1 MAVALVCPD
10 KFRGTLTAAGA
21 AEALARGLEAAEVDR
36 RRFDEVR
43 RLPLADGGEGTLDAL
58 LASKGGSRRHATVTG
73 PLGDPVEAEWG
84 LLPDGT
90 GVVES
95 ARASGLAL
103 VDGPNDPLAATSR
116 GTGELI
122 RAAVRS
128 GAKRI
133 LVAVGGSAMTDGGLG
148 AVDALGW
155 SLKGLQVTVACDVT
169 TPFLDAARVFGPQKG
184 ATAAQVAL
192 LTRRLERLAEVYRQ
206 RTGTDVLTRE
216 HAGAAGGLAGGL
228 AALGARLEPG
238 FEVVARA
245 AGFEAALDGVDLVL
259 TGEGRF
265 DRTSLDGKVTGG
277 VLEWAATEGV
287 CLRAL
292 VAGQVAEDLKLATAA
307 AEDRPESGVSES
319 VPEPATAE
327 SETDETGDELEVL
340 QDVFVLSLVDRVWQ
354 AGEAWARAGLLAEEA
369 GVEVGRWALDRLAR
383 PT

>member
-1 MAVALVCPD
+1 LAVALVCPD

-58 LASKGGSRRHATVTG
+58 LASQGGSRRRTTVTG
-73 PLGDPVEAEWG
+73 PLGDPVLAEWA
-84 LLPDGT
+84 LLPDRT
-90 GVVES
+90 AVVES

-103 VDGPNDPLAATSR
+103 VEGPNDPLAATSR

-122 RAAVRS
+122 RAAVRG
-128 GAKRI
+128 GARRI
-133 LVAVGGSAMTDGGLG
+133 VVAVGGSAMTDGGLG
-148 AVDALGW
+148 AVDALNW
-155 SLKGLQVTVACDVT
+155 SLKGLDVTVACDVT

-192 LTRRLERLAEVYRQ
+192 LTRRLERLAAVYRQ
-206 RTGTDVLTRE
+206 RTGCDVSALV

-265 DRTSLDGKVTGG
+265 DRTSLEGKVTGG
-277 VLEWAATEGV
+277 VLEWAASEGV
-287 CLRAL
+287 AHRAV
-292 VAGQVAEDLKLATAA
+292 VAGQVADEL
-307 AEDRPESGVSES
+307 RPPQSGVPLPPSS
-319 VPEPATAE
+319 GNGTPVGGDSGGEP
-327 SETDETGDELEVL
+327 VL
-340 QDVFVLSLVDRVWQ
+340 DGVFLLALVDRVWQ
-354 AGEAWARAGLLAEEA
+354 DGEAWARAGLLAEEA
-369 GVEVGRWALDRLAR
+369 GVEVGRWALERLG
-383 PT
+383 

>member
-58 LASKGGSRRHATVTG
+58 LAQGGSRRHATVTG
-73 PLGDPVEAEWG
+73 PLGDPVDAEWG

-103 VDGPNDPLAATSR
+103 VDGPNDPLAASSR

-122 RAAVRS
+122 RAAVRG

-155 SLKGLQVTVACDVT
+155 SLKGLNVTVACDVT

-192 LTRRLERLAEVYRQ
+192 LTRRLERLAEIYRQ
-206 RTGTDVLTRE
+206 RTGCDVLTLE

-245 AGFEAALDGVDLVL
+245 ARFEAALEGVDLVL

-277 VLEWAATEGV
+277 VLEWARSEGV
-287 CLRAL
+287 AHRAV
-292 VAGQVAEDLKLATAA
+292 VAGQVA
-307 AEDRPESGVSES
+307 
-319 VPEPATAE
+319 
-327 SETDETGDELEVL
+327 DELKGDSDPDPLLEDVL
-340 QDVFVLSLVDRVWQ
+340 ALSLVDRVWQ

-369 GVEVGRWALDRLAR
+369 GVEVGRWGLERLVR

>member
-21 AEALARGLEAAEVDR
+21 AEALARGLEAAEVPR
-36 RRFDEVR
+36 ASPASPGPHRFDEVR

-58 LASKGGSRRHATVTG
+58 LASRGGSRRHVTVTG

-84 LLPDGT
+84 LLPDRT

-206 RTGTDVLTRE
+206 RTGCDVLTLE

-265 DRTSLDGKVTGG
+265 DRTSLDGKVTGS
-277 VLEWAATEGV
+277 VLEWAAAEGV
-287 CLRAL
+287 AHRAV
-292 VAGQVAEDLKLATAA
+292 VAGQVADELKAA
-307 AEDRPESGVSES
+307 AGEEGAATSGGAEPPEGVEAALS
-319 VPEPATAE
+319 
-327 SETDETGDELEVL
+327 DVL
-340 QDVFVLSLVDRVWQ
+340 VLSLVDRVWQ
-354 AGEAWARAGLLAEEA
+354 EGEAWARAGLLAEEA
-369 GVEVGRWALDRLAR
+369 GVEVGRWALERLAR
-383 PT
+383 GA

>member
-1 MAVALVCPD
+1 MAIALVCPD

-58 LASKGGSRRHATVTG
+58 LSSQGGGRRHATVTG

-90 GVVES
+90 AVIES

-103 VDGPNDPLAATSR
+103 IPGGANDPLAATSR

-122 RAAVRS
+122 QAAVRV
-128 GAKRI
+128 GARRL

-155 SLKGLQVTVACDVT
+155 SLKGLDVTVACDVT
-169 TPFLDAARVFGPQKG
+169 TPFVDAARVFGPQKG

-192 LTRRLERLAEVYRQ
+192 LTRRLERLAEVYQQ
-206 RTGTDVLTRE
+206 RTGTDVTRLA

-245 AGFEAALDGVDLVL
+245 AGFEAALEGVDMVL

-265 DRTSLDGKVTGG
+265 DRTSLEGKVTGG
-277 VLEWAATEGV
+277 VLEWAESEGV
-287 CLRAL
+287 AHRAL
-292 VAGQVAEDLKLATAA
+292 VAGQVADDLKRQS
-307 AEDRPESGVSES
+307 EDPPES
-319 VPEPATAE
+319 
-327 SETDETGDELEVL
+327 VL
-340 QDVFVLSLVDRVWQ
+340 DDVLVLALIDRVWQ
-354 AGEAWARAGLLAEEA
+354 EGEAWGRAGLLAEEA
-369 GVEVGRWALDRLAR
+369 AVEVGRWALERLAR
-383 PT
+383 PTS